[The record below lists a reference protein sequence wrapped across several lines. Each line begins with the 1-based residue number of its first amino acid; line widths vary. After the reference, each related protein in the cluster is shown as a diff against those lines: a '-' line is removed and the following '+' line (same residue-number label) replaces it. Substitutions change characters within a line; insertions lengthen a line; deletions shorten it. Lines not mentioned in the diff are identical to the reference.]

1 MADPAQGEPPAA
13 GDPLVEVVLEDA
25 RWQEAGLEPL
35 AERAAR
41 AALAGVGR
49 NPARHEIALLA
60 CSDARIAGLNADF
73 RGKPKPTN
81 VLSWPD
87 FDGPVPEPSGG
98 AEAERLFLGDIAIAY
113 DTCAREAEAAG
124 IPFADHV
131 SHLVVHGVLHLL
143 GHDHVDDAE
152 AEIMETLETNV
163 LASMGVPNPYSREE
177 RPSGASPG
185 QET

>member
-1 MADPAQGEPPAA
+1 MPEPVPTG
-13 GDPLVEVVLEDA
+13 GDAPEPLVEVILEDP
-25 RWQEAGLEPL
+25 RWHAAGLEPL

-49 NPARHEIALLA
+49 DPGRHEIALLA

-73 RGKPKPTN
+73 RGKPAPTN

-87 FDGPVPEPSGG
+87 FDGPVPEPAG
-98 AEAERLFLGDIAIAY
+98 ARLFLGDIAIAY
-113 DTCAREAEAAG
+113 DTCRREAEAGG

-143 GHDHVDDAE
+143 GHDHEDDAE
-152 AEIMETLETNV
+152 AEAMEALETNV

-177 RPSGASPG
+177 RPSDASPG
-185 QET
+185 QER

>member
-1 MADPAQGEPPAA
+1 MPDAA
-13 GDPLVEVVLEDA
+13 EPLVEVVLEDA

-41 AALAGVGR
+41 AALAGVDR
-49 NPARHEIALLA
+49 DPDRYEIALLA

-73 RGKPKPTN
+73 RGKPQPTN

-87 FDGPVPEPSGG
+87 DDGPVPDPG
-98 AEAERLFLGDIAIAY
+98 AAGERVFLGDIAIAY
-113 DTCAREAEAAG
+113 DTCAREAEAGG
-124 IPFADHV
+124 IAFADHV

-143 GHDHVDDAE
+143 GYDHEDDAE
-152 AEIMETLETNV
+152 ADAMEALETIV
-163 LASMGVPNPYSREE
+163 LASMGVANPYSREE

-185 QET
+185 

>member
-1 MADPAQGEPPAA
+1 MPDRDSPATE
-13 GDPLVEVVLEDA
+13 PLVEVILEDD
-25 RWQEAGLEPL
+25 RWEAAGLEPL

-49 NPARHEIALLA
+49 DPDRHEIALLA

-87 FDGPVPEPSGG
+87 FDGPVPEPDGDG
-98 AEAERLFLGDIAIAY
+98 TGERLFLGDIAIAY
-113 DTCAREAEAAG
+113 DTCAREAEEGG
-124 IPFADHV
+124 IAFSDHV
-131 SHLVVHGVLHLL
+131 THLVVHGVLHLL
-143 GHDHVDDAE
+143 GHDHEDDAE
-152 AEIMETLETNV
+152 ADAMETLETIV
-163 LASMGVPNPYSREE
+163 LASMGVPNPYLPQE

-185 QET
+185 